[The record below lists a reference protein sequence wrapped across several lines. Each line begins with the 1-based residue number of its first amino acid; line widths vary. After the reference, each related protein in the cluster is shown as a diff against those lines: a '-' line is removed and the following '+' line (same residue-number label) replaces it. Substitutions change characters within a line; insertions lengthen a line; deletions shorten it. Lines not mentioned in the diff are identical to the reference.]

1 MDTIKKV
8 GRNGILY
15 HQLIPVVFI
24 EIRQKSMKDIFTNHR
39 LLWNFYTNTQ
49 KPID

>member
-24 EIRQKSMKDIFTNHR
+24 EIRQN
-39 LLWNFYTNTQ
+39 Q
-49 KPID
+49 